1 MTRLLWPLS
10 VLLICLPVAMLA
22 TGVPV
27 PFLHRPPGQPRPLPV
42 PSGDQELAWFH
53 TTTSGTTWERF
64 VSGAVR
70 AQLRVPGL
78 RVDDSA
84 AFADQT
90 TAVPEVVI
98 AMDGRPGRLRVRWY
112 KLTNEATTARWVQAL
127 ADRDPAPLAVIG
139 GGSSDRAVDLARAM
153 DAQKS
158 WHGDRPLLLIT
169 TATADE
175 VAAEPEEADP
185 GPALPPTKNLT
196 DVYPGRTF
204 RFCFTNR
211 QMADAV
217 LDFVWDTPGL
227 RPESFAATAPAAAA
241 SGLAVCPGGR
251 WVGVE
256 RPHVFSVYWQ
266 DDPFSTD
273 LHEQFK
279 LSLRRR
285 LGDRPRLQTW
295 SVPYS
300 VGGFTQPNQFE
311 AEVAG
316 NILEQF
322 RKLPPQRSLLVLPT
336 ITQPARRLLRTLAES
351 APQVGHR
358 LVSVTGDGIPVNA
371 LYRDGEFAWPIHAL
385 PVPLVLFTHHDPVG
399 WDPPGRDPPPPA
411 GYELKPPNSTED
423 VLHFAQLTRVVA
435 EACYPPPDAAGSAAT
450 AGGLLVRAD
459 DLAARLRDRRPAFF
473 DADGNRL
480 GGTGE
485 FVVALWPRTEDGNA
499 GPRTLAQAT
508 MEVWRRAGG
517 GRWKHVR
524 TVEIDQRR
532 TGAAAGA
539 PDAAGGRR
547 G

>member
-10 VLLICLPVAMLA
+10 VLLICLPVAILA
-22 TGVPV
+22 TGVPL
-27 PFLHRPPGQPRPLPV
+27 PFLHRPPGLPRPLPV

-53 TTTSGTTWERF
+53 TTTAATTWERF

-70 AQLRVPGL
+70 AQLLVPGL

-98 AMDGRPGRLRVRWY
+98 SMAGRPGRLRVRWY
-112 KLTNEATTARWVQAL
+112 KLTNEATVEKWAQAL
-127 ADRDPAPLAVIG
+127 AERDPAPLAVIG
-139 GGSSDRAVDLARAM
+139 GGTSDRAVDLARAM
-153 DAQKS
+153 ESQLT
-158 WHGDRPLLLIT
+158 WRGDRPLLLIT

-175 VAAEPEEADP
+175 VPTEPEDADP
-185 GPALPPTKNLT
+185 GAALPPMRNLT
-196 DVYPGRTF
+196 EVYRGRSF

-217 LDFVWDTPGL
+217 LDYVWETPGL
-227 RPESFAATAPAAAA
+227 RPETFAATAPAAAA
-241 SGLAVCPGGR
+241 SGLAVCPGGK

-256 RPHVFSVYWQ
+256 KPHVFSVYWQ

-279 LSLRRR
+279 LSLRRK
-285 LGDRPRLQTW
+285 LGDWPQLQTW

-300 VGGFTQPNQFE
+300 VGGFTQPNQAE
-311 AEVAG
+311 ARAAESV
-316 NILEQF
+316 LEQF
-322 RKLPPQRSLLVLPT
+322 RRLPPQRSLLVLPT

-351 APQVGHR
+351 APQIGHR
-358 LVSVTGDGIPVNA
+358 LVAVTGDGIPVNA
-371 LYRDGEFAWPIHAL
+371 LYRDGEFAWPVHTM

-399 WDPPGRDPPPPA
+399 WDPPDRNPPPPA
-411 GYELKPPNSTED
+411 GYELRPPNSTED
-423 VLHFAQLTRVVA
+423 VLHFAELTRVVA
-435 EACYPPPDAAGSAAT
+435 EACYPPPDALGSVPHAD
-450 AGGLLVRAD
+450 GLLIRAD
-459 DLAARLRDRRPAFF
+459 DLAARLRGRRPALF

-485 FVVALWPRTEDGNA
+485 YVVALWPRTEDGNA

-508 MEVWRRAGG
+508 LEVWRRAD
-517 GRWKHVR
+517 GRRWEHVR

-532 TGAAAGA
+532 AAAQA
-539 PDAAGGRR
+539 AADALGGRR